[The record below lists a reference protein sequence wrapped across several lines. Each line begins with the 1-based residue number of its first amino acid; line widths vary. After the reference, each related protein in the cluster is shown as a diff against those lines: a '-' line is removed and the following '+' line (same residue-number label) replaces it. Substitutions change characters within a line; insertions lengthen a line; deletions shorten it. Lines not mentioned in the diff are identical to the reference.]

1 MTKTTKTI
9 FEKYE
14 IRKTKKQKSAF
25 IGYVKSVADAN
36 GYAFRVEKGSFGAR
50 NIVIG
55 DPETAKVIY
64 TAHYDTCPRLPF
76 PNFITPKNFLIY
88 FLYQIAI
95 SVLFIIL
102 PISALTMLWR
112 LVLDTMNVSE
122 NARPLLMLLGFYA
135 FLIGIMAL
143 LMAGP
148 ANKHTANDN
157 TSGITT
163 LLDLMTS
170 LPNEQ
175 KHHVCFVFFDLE
187 EMGLFGSSSFAN
199 KHKNAM
205 KTKLLLNFDCVSD
218 GEHILFALKKGAIP
232 YQKAIKT
239 AFADNGYIHTEVLSK
254 GVFYPSDQ
262 ANFPR
267 GVGIAALKK
276 SKKTGLLYMARIHT
290 PRDTIYREENIAFLV
305 NGAKKL
311 LEII

>member
-1 MTKTTKTI
+1 MTETTKTI
-9 FEKYE
+9 FETYE

-25 IGYVKSVADAN
+25 ITYVKSVADAN

-55 DPETAKVIY
+55 DPEAAKVIY

-88 FLYQIAI
+88 FLYQIAV
-95 SVLFIIL
+95 SVLFILL
-102 PISALTMLWR
+102 PIGALTVLWR
-112 LVLDTMNVSE
+112 LALDAMNVSE
-122 NARPLLMLLGFYA
+122 DARSLLMLLGFYV
-135 FLIGIMAL
+135 FLFGTMAL

-157 TSGITT
+157 TSGVTV

-170 LPNEQ
+170 LPSEQ
-175 KHHVCFVFFDLE
+175 KDKACFVFFDLE

-199 KHKNAM
+199 KHKKAM

-218 GEHILFALKKGAIP
+218 GEHILFALKKGALP
-232 YQKAIKT
+232 YKKHIEN
-239 AFADNGYIHTEVLSK
+239 AFAGNARIQTEVLSK

-267 GVGIAALKK
+267 GVGVAALKK
-276 SKKTGLLYMARIHT
+276 AKKTGLLYMARIHT
-290 PRDTIYREENIAFLV
+290 PRDTVYREENIAVLV
-305 NGAKKL
+305 HGATKL
-311 LEII
+311 LELL